1 MRRREVSPGGCLIL
15 TIALAALALV
25 VGLVTGFWIAAS

>member
-1 MRRREVSPGGCLIL
+1 MEPDYRVLSVR

-25 VGLVTGFWIAAS
+25 LVGVGVAAWLLSA